1 MPVGADYSTNARSV
15 ADAGMAMRFED
26 LLSEMSSTFVR
37 IPPDQIDGEIDRWLQ
52 RLGLELGVDRVSVGL
67 LDADSRNLYVTCQW
81 TREGIRPIPSGL
93 EVQAALPWLAAKV
106 IAGEPVVVSCEEEL
120 PPEASKDLEWIR
132 RVGFKSNVT
141 IPFRVGGVV
150 VGGVAF
156 GTVLHQRRWSRRT
169 IRRLRL
175 IAEIFGSAVQR
186 SRTAAEIRRL
196 EKELRRCSSVTMMGE
211 LAASLA
217 HELNQ
222 PLSAILS
229 NAQAAHH
236 LLDARTPNLAEARAA
251 LDDIIRDNT
260 RAVEIIR
267 SVRSLF
273 QRAETKPSTLDPK
286 QVLLEVERMLRP
298 DAITRNI
305 SLRLELPASL
315 PTVAGNRTE
324 LMQALMN
331 LVVNAFDAVSEA
343 TDGARE
349 VAVGAARRETGR
361 VHVWVRDSGK
371 GIDPKIMPRLFQ
383 AFVTTKPKGMGMGLA
398 IARSVVEKH
407 GGQLW
412 ATQNSDRGT
421 TMEFYLPTQRR
432 TAKSEAA

>member
-1 MPVGADYSTNARSV
+1 MLTGADYRTDARAVS
-15 ADAGMAMRFED
+15 DAGRTVSFEN

-37 IPPDQIDGEIDRWLQ
+37 ISHDQIDGEIERWLRQ
-52 RLGLELGVDRVSVGL
+52 VGLALKLDRASVGIF
-67 LDADSRNLYVTCQW
+67 DADDGNLHVTRQW
-81 TREGIRPIPSGL
+81 TREGVSPIPLGL
-93 EVQAALPWLAAKV
+93 DVKAALPWLAAKV
-106 IAGEPVVVSCEEEL
+106 MAGETVVVSGEEEL

-132 RVGFKSNVT
+132 RLGFKSNVM
-141 IPFRVGGVV
+141 IPFKVGGAV

-156 GTVLHQRRWSRRT
+156 GSVLQQRRWSRRT
-169 IRRLRL
+169 VRRLCL
-175 IAEIFGSAVQR
+175 IAEILGSAVQR
-186 SRTAAEIRRL
+186 SRTGAEIRRL
-196 EKELRRCSSVTMMGE
+196 EQEARQCSLVIMLGE

-229 NAQAAHH
+229 NAQAARH
-236 LLDARTPNLAEARAA
+236 LLAARAPDLAEVRAA

-260 RAVEIIR
+260 RAVDLMH

-273 QRAETKPSTLDPK
+273 QRAETKMSTVDLK
-286 QVLLEVERMLRP
+286 QVLLEVERLLRS
-298 DAITRNI
+298 DAKSRNI
-305 SLRLELPASL
+305 SFRLKLPPSIPA
-315 PTVAGNRTE
+315 VVGNRTG

-331 LVVNAFDAVSEA
+331 LVVNAFDAISEA
-343 TDGARE
+343 SDGPRE
-349 VAVGAARRETGR
+349 VVVGADRRQLGP

-398 IARSVVEKH
+398 IARSVIERH
-407 GGQLW
+407 GGRLL
-412 ATQNSDRGT
+412 AMGNSDRGT

-432 TAKSEAA
+432 AAKPEAA